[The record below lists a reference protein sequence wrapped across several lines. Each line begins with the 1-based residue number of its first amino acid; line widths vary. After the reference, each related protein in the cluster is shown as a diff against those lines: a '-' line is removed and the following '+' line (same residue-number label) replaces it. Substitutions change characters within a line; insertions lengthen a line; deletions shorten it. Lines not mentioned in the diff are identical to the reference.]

1 MKTIEERAW
10 RAKEDWA
17 RALVRTRRAAQ
28 AIHDSRF
35 LIVSSRG
42 VLARPN
48 GPLRGSSDAAPTI
61 EVGQPVRRIDRA
73 DIGVVV
79 GLLFGTQDKLIVRW
93 VDEVT
98 FEPAENLV
106 EVGQPA
112 A

>member
-10 RAKEDWA
+10 RAKRDWA
-17 RALVRTRRAAQ
+17 TALMRARRAAQ

-35 LIVSSRG
+35 LIVSSRA

-48 GPLRGSSDAAPTI
+48 GLLRGASDAAPTI
-61 EVGQPVRRIDRA
+61 EIGQPVRRA
-73 DIGVVV
+73 DCPDVGVVV
-79 GLLFGTQDKLIVRW
+79 GLLFGIQDKLIVRW